1 MALSGGILGLALAFW
16 GKDLLVVFIAGNL
29 PTLDPVTIDYRVLG
43 FNLGLALLTGFAF
56 GLAPAFQAVGI
67 PLNESL
73 KEGGRSVTEGRRH
86 HGLGN
91 GLVICE
97 IALALV
103 LLIGAGLLLKS
114 FLQLRGLDPGFK
126 TDHILRLTINLT
138 PSKYPKPADQSR
150 FFQQVLER
158 VSGLAGVQSAGI
170 DDGLDLSGVDGNTV
184 TGCKI
189 EGRPETFDAD
199 WAAVSSDFFRV
210 VGIPLI
216 KGRAFAESDREGA
229 PSVVIVNESFVRHY
243 FPNENCLGKRMD
255 NWVREHDRLTIVG
268 VVPDVRGYGTKKQNR
283 PQLYLPYLQDGHAY
297 MDLLVRTAGDPMDLA
312 AAVRSQIRSV
322 DADQPPYDIM
332 TLEQGLREF
341 LAPQRI
347 NMLLLATFAAL
358 ALALASIGI
367 YGVISYS
374 VSRRT
379 HEIGVRAALGAQPR
393 DVLRLVLGQ
402 GMLLVG
408 IGLGIGLAASFA
420 LSRVISSMLYGVS
433 ATDPLTFAG
442 IALLLSIVAWMA
454 CYIPARRATKID
466 PMDALRRE

>member
-1 MALSGGILGLALAFW
+1 
-16 GKDLLVVFIAGNL
+16 
-29 PTLDPVTIDYRVLG
+29 
-43 FNLGLALLTGFAF
+43 
-56 GLAPAFQAVGI
+56 
-67 PLNESL
+67 
-73 KEGGRSVTEGRRH
+73 
-86 HGLGN
+86 
-91 GLVICE
+91 
-97 IALALV
+97 
-103 LLIGAGLLLKS
+103 
-114 FLQLRGLDPGFK
+114 
-126 TDHILRLTINLT
+126 
-138 PSKYPKPADQSR
+138 
-150 FFQQVLER
+150 
-158 VSGLAGVQSAGI
+158 
-170 DDGLDLSGVDGNTV
+170 
-184 TGCKI
+184 
-189 EGRPETFDAD
+189 
-199 WAAVSSDFFRV
+199 
-210 VGIPLI
+210 
-216 KGRAFAESDREGA
+216 
-229 PSVVIVNESFVRHY
+229 
-243 FPNENCLGKRMD
+243 
-255 NWVREHDRLTIVG
+255 
-268 VVPDVRGYGTKKQNR
+268 
-283 PQLYLPYLQDGHAY
+283 
-297 MDLLVRTAGDPMDLA
+297 MDLA

-433 ATDPLTFAG
+433 ATDPSTFAG

>member
-1 MALSGGILGLALAFW
+1 MALFGGILGLALAFW

-29 PTLDPVTIDYRVLG
+29 PTMDPVSIDYRVLG

-158 VSGLAGVQSAGI
+158 VSGLAGVQSAGV

-243 FPNENCLGKRMD
+243 FPKENCLGKRMD

-283 PQLYLPYLQDGHAY
+283 PQLYLP
-297 MDLLVRTAGDPMDLA
+297 
-312 AAVRSQIRSV
+312 
-322 DADQPPYDIM
+322 
-332 TLEQGLREF
+332 
-341 LAPQRI
+341 
-347 NMLLLATFAAL
+347 
-358 ALALASIGI
+358 
-367 YGVISYS
+367 
-374 VSRRT
+374 
-379 HEIGVRAALGAQPR
+379 
-393 DVLRLVLGQ
+393 
-402 GMLLVG
+402 
-408 IGLGIGLAASFA
+408 
-420 LSRVISSMLYGVS
+420 
-433 ATDPLTFAG
+433 
-442 IALLLSIVAWMA
+442 
-454 CYIPARRATKID
+454 
-466 PMDALRRE
+466 